1 MKITP
6 LRASMALLLPGTLAQ
21 STTTST
27 ISTSTSTSAAPT
39 CTASLITT
47 LCDYPSPGPYAVA
60 SGGVEY
66 CWEYCN
72 DNPPCSFVIFA
83 AGNPYLGTGNCW
95 VYPGETFDE
104 SKGEPSSECGN
115 PYLSVYDKPECTN
128 ADGTPTTTSD
138 ACATATETPTPV
150 ASVCGYPPPEDCNTV
165 GCIASSG
172 AVHCLSECAE
182 ADSCSYVVFNPH
194 NPNDSPYHDGTCWVY
209 SSGSFDEADAT
220 ECDEPEQFVYEN
232 ACPRPSSSASASPS
246 ASATEERTSG
256 NGTSST
262 TAPGSTALAAEG
274 SSPTEEGAAPV
285 SLSPIAPLIMGAVV
299 LIWSALY

>member
-6 LRASMALLLPGTLAQ
+6 FWASMALLLPRTLAQ
-21 STTTST
+21 STTTSA
-27 ISTSTSTSAAPT
+27 TSTSTSAAPT

-47 LCDYPSPGPYAVA
+47 LCDYPSPGPFAAA
-60 SGGVEY
+60 SDGVES

-72 DNPPCSFVIFA
+72 NNPPCSFVIFA
-83 AGNPYLGTGNCW
+83 AGNPYLGTGTCW

-104 SKGEPSSECGN
+104 SKGEPSSECQN
-115 PYLSVYDKPECTN
+115 AWLSVYDKPVCSN

-138 ACATATETPTPV
+138 ACATATQTPTAV

-172 AVHCLSECAE
+172 AVHCLSECAQ

-194 NPNDSPYHDGTCWVY
+194 NENDSPYYDGTCWVY
-209 SSGSFDEADAT
+209 SSGSFDEGDAT

-232 ACPRPSSSASASPS
+232 ACPKSSSSVSASPS
-246 ASATEERTSG
+246 ASPTGERSSA
-256 NGTSST
+256 NGTTST
-262 TAPGSTALAAEG
+262 TAPGSTALAAED
-274 SSPTEEGAAPV
+274 SSPTDENSAPA
-285 SLSPIAPLIMGAVV
+285 SLSLFTPLTMGVAV
-299 LIWSALY
+299 LIWSLLF